1 MANNAFSDASDL
13 MVGAGELYFSRLNP
27 DGVTYAPWHHMG
39 NCDEFNITTDV
50 TKIEKNSSM
59 NKKRELMA
67 SIVTAVKPTG
77 TITMTEYDPFNL
89 ALGLYGTEAVHEQ
102 TAKTVT
108 NAVYVVDTV
117 PGIIRVKDENGN
129 PYYNI
134 ANVTVNPVSTSPS
147 YVDTAVPEAG
157 LVTGTATFTSNAGSG
172 NYLGSVDKT
181 YYLKVKRQ
189 PTNSADGSLAGM
201 QLQMSDSLAGI
212 YVDVPSVFTETS
224 PGVAET
230 ISIENGLEITA
241 KKNVVSYTDT
251 LGKVDLPSAIS
262 PEINV
267 EGASYSTTLDIEIN
281 VGSSYSTSN
290 VVIAGSTYS
299 FEFPTGTDIATAVA
313 YMSTQLAGV
322 ANVTIPSGV
331 TSSNPV
337 SATSGLLN
345 LPAGTRTNVYDT
357 YNVGD
362 IWSVVCRRGVSAYVE
377 GRDYVVEEQSSMTGM
392 IKIPEG
398 SSIDDGEAVK
408 VSFTVP
414 EGKFPAVSGGS
425 AGEIAGKILYI
436 ADPNV
441 GGKYNLEGWK
451 VKVSP
456 NGDLA
461 FIGTDFGSYQL
472 EVAFLADNINHP
484 EAPYYKVVKLGN
496 NNV

>member
-1 MANNAFSDASDL
+1 MANSAFSDASDL
-13 MVGAGELYFSRLNP
+13 MVGAGELYFSRLNS

-89 ALGLYGTEAVHEQ
+89 ALGLFGTEAVHEQ

-108 NAVYVVDTV
+108 NAVFVAETI
-117 PGIIRVKDENGN
+117 PGIIRVTDGDGN

-134 ANVTVNPVSTSPS
+134 SNVTINPMSVSPS
-147 YVDTAVPEAG
+147 YINLAVPEAG
-157 LVTGTATFTSNAGSG
+157 LVRGTAVFTSNDGAG
-172 NYLGSVDKT
+172 NYSGTEDKT

-189 PTNSADGSLAGM
+189 PTNPTDGSLAGM
-201 QLQMSDSLAGI
+201 QLQMSDSLAGV
-212 YVDVPSVFTETS
+212 YVDVPSSFTKTA
-224 PGVAET
+224 PGEAET
-230 ISIENGLEITA
+230 ITIENGLKITA
-241 KKNVVSYTDT
+241 QKHVESYTDVFGT
-251 LGKVDLPSAIS
+251 VDLPSSSSA
-262 PEINV
+262 EIKIEGVAYTTTFDV
-267 EGASYSTTLDIEIN
+267 EIKVDGSYS
-281 VGSSYSTSN
+281 VSN
-290 VVIAGSTYS
+290 CVVSGSTYS
-299 FEFPTGTDIATAVA
+299 FEFPTGTDITTAVA
-313 YMSTQLAGV
+313 FMNTKLAGIATV
-322 ANVTIPSGV
+322 AVAVGASG
-331 TSSNPV
+331 TDPV
-337 SATSGLLN
+337 SATSGLVN
-345 LPAGTRTNVYDT
+345 MPVGIRTYVYST
-357 YNVGD
+357 YEVGD
-362 IWSVVCRRGVSAYVE
+362 IWSVVCREGVTAYVE
-377 GRDYVVEEQSSMTGM
+377 GRDYIVEEQSSMTGM

-398 SSIDDGEAVK
+398 SFISNGEAVR

-414 EGKFPAVSGGS
+414 EGKFPAVSGSS
-425 AGEIAGKILYI
+425 ADDITGKLLYI

-441 GGKYNLEGWK
+441 GGKYNLEAWK

-472 EVAFLADNINHP
+472 EISFLADNRNHP